1 MSHLLDEI
9 LGRHPKFGELTERD
23 LLIHIVKGLHAMALD
38 LSALTAAVAKVSTD
52 VDALIVS
59 HGTAATQ
66 LAADQAAV
74 DALVPTV
81 TAVSTKVEAALAPAP
96 AAAPAA

>member
-9 LGRHPKFGELTERD
+9 LGRHPNFGELTERD
-23 LLIHIVKGLHAMALD
+23 LLIHLVKGLYVMALD
-38 LSALTAAVAKVSTD
+38 LTALTAAVAKVSTD
-52 VDALIVS
+52 VDALVVA

-81 TAVSTKVEAALAPAP
+81 TAVATKVEAALAPPAP
-96 AAAPAA
+96 AAPAA